1 MIASSSPKGCRIR
14 GLDRARNEA
23 LSLKRESWIR
33 KLGNVTIL
41 FETHCKMFRD
51 DQSVDRWRKK
61 CIAES
66 IFLKLVCGTREV
78 KKSDSWESFFFLFPS
93 PSNKGRPVVGK
104 KRVSRFPPALV
115 ELGRNPVLSGTLSR
129 SWLACLETRMHI
141 RVSARVYSKRS
152 ARV

>member
-1 MIASSSPKGCRIR
+1 
-14 GLDRARNEA
+14 
-23 LSLKRESWIR
+23 
-33 KLGNVTIL
+33 
-41 FETHCKMFRD
+41 MFRD
-51 DQSVDRWRKK
+51 DRGVDRWRKK

-141 RVSARVYSKRS
+141 RVSARVYSRRS